1 VLHALWVILF
11 SVASGF
17 TASAI
22 IANLYRV
29 VGMSAESSGGKV
41 FRSAVL
47 IFAGPSVL
55 FETAM
60 KGILAKTWRPFTFWL
75 ATALILYWSL
85 ALGLIVLE
93 IATHWR

>member
-1 VLHALWVILF
+1 MLF

-22 IANLYRV
+22 VANVYRV
-29 VGMSAESSGGKV
+29 SGMRAETSGGKAL
-41 FRSAVL
+41 RSAVL
-47 IFAGPSVL
+47 VFAGPSVL

-85 ALGLIVLE
+85 ALGLIVLV
-93 IATHWR
+93 IALSCQ

>member
-1 VLHALWVILF
+1 VLHALWIMLF
-11 SVASGF
+11 SVACGF

-29 VGMSAESSGGKV
+29 SGMRAETSGGKV
-41 FRSAVL
+41 LRSAVL
-47 IFAGPSVL
+47 VFAGPSVL

-60 KGILAKTWRPFTFWL
+60 KGMLGKTWHPLSFWL

-85 ALGLIVLE
+85 ALGLIVME
-93 IATHWR
+93 IAIHWR